1 MMEAVDITK
10 LSFNILADDGMS
22 NEDLYCSMWY
32 LAYITLILKLS
43 TARIAKKYRF
53 LICVCRIFAQYKFCI
68 LGNYSHSVHSRRI
81 LALIFK
87 NLNKHSS
94 PKLCTYLSIYEGMEC
109 F

>member
-1 MMEAVDITK
+1 MMEAVDITN

-53 LICVCRIFAQYKFCI
+53 LIWTDDSVVRPDIII
-68 LGNYSHSVHSRRI
+68 LVSSIIESKIIVYI
-81 LALIFK
+81 LVK
-87 NLNKHSS
+87 CQK
-94 PKLCTYLSIYEGMEC
+94 M
-109 F
+109 